1 MPIHPAMTVTEDAV
15 LVAAILIVIVITVS
29 FVFYKIGRTH
39 LQRRLRMAAAA
50 AAQARRYRRR
60 QMRDEAVGR
69 ALAIEAEARRTRRP
83 VILWVDSDDKANA
96 EMARRLD
103 ERGYRVIPADN
114 GRKALAVLQ
123 GTKPDVMVCN
133 VDLRE
138 ISGLQLL
145 DVVREDI
152 VLSGMAVML
161 LSGRD
166 SFSAQMASRAG
177 ADGFLRVPCQPS
189 DVLEQLRFLLQE

>member
-1 MPIHPAMTVTEDAV
+1 MTITEDAI
-15 LVAAILIVIVITVS
+15 LVAAVMLAVATGVS
-29 FVFYKIGRTH
+29 IVFYRIGRAH
-39 LQRRLRMAAAA
+39 LQRKLRMAAAA

-69 ALAIEAEARRTRRP
+69 ALAIEAEARRSRRP
-83 VILWVDSDDKANA
+83 VILWVDSDSDANA

-103 ERGYRVIPADN
+103 ERGYRVITADN
-114 GRKALAVLQ
+114 GRRALAVLQ
-123 GTKPDVMVCN
+123 GTRPDVMVCN

-166 SFSAQMASRAG
+166 GFSAQMASRAG

-189 DVLEQLRFLLQE
+189 DVLEQMRFLLQE